1 MGRNTAINQAMEHGV
16 RDTKQLMYGQVA
28 NLSVKMAQ
36 TYSRASDDVKSI
48 MENFD
53 KTSNVCRESTKQR
66 RIED

>member
-1 MGRNTAINQAMEHGV
+1 MEHGV

-28 NLSVKMAQ
+28 NLSFKMAQ

-53 KTSNVCRESTKQR
+53 KASHVCRESTNER